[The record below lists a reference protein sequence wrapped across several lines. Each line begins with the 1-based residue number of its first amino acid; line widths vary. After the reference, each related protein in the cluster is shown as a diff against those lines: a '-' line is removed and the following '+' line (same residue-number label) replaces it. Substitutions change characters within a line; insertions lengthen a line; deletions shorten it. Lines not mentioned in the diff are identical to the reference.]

1 MEEELDPY
9 RDILRRG
16 FDEFRDFV
24 NPQMAERAMLAN
36 EPIRMVR
43 TADGAMQDADGFEIE
58 DFHGTQALGH
68 RNPVVAK
75 AIVDFLASD
84 APSWY
89 PSRVNPF
96 AGRLA
101 RILCERSGYEQV
113 YFGCSGSDTVEAS
126 IKLARAGTRRPRII
140 SLEGAYHGCTMGSC
154 SLMHAGPFRDPFGPH
169 LPGAEA
175 IAFNDCDALQH
186 ALKTHDV
193 AAVVVEPIQ
202 GEGGVRQLSDAFVE
216 ALCELTQ
223 KHGTL
228 LVADEVQTAIGRS
241 GHFLFSK
248 QWPREPDVVLI
259 AKALGGGL
267 MPISATLAKMDT
279 FNQAYGKHF
288 EAAESHNSTFS
299 YNALSCV
306 AAMATLD
313 LLTDEL
319 IEHVRVQ
326 GAEFRQDLHDA
337 LHDNPLF
344 EEVRGSGHMC
354 GIKLR
359 QPENP
364 WLSFQQ
370 FGFSDLKNRATIGPL
385 LARRLYRR
393 GFFTFACGH
402 DWSILRLQPRMNIER
417 SKLNAFVTACREE
430 LAHLAELD

>member
-1 MEEELDPY
+1 
-9 RDILRRG
+9 
-16 FDEFRDFV
+16 
-24 NPQMAERAMLAN
+24 MLAN

-43 TADGAMQDADGFEIE
+43 TADGTMQDADGFEIE

-216 ALCELTQ
+216 ALCELT
-223 KHGTL
+223 
-228 LVADEVQTAIGRS
+228 
-241 GHFLFSK
+241 
-248 QWPREPDVVLI
+248 
-259 AKALGGGL
+259 
-267 MPISATLAKMDT
+267 
-279 FNQAYGKHF
+279 
-288 EAAESHNSTFS
+288 
-299 YNALSCV
+299 
-306 AAMATLD
+306 
-313 LLTDEL
+313 
-319 IEHVRVQ
+319 
-326 GAEFRQDLHDA
+326 
-337 LHDNPLF
+337 
-344 EEVRGSGHMC
+344 
-354 GIKLR
+354 
-359 QPENP
+359 
-364 WLSFQQ
+364 
-370 FGFSDLKNRATIGPL
+370 
-385 LARRLYRR
+385 
-393 GFFTFACGH
+393 
-402 DWSILRLQPRMNIER
+402 
-417 SKLNAFVTACREE
+417 
-430 LAHLAELD
+430 